1 MTITIRHT
9 HADGTLVEGT
19 SKGDGTNAILKANG
33 FRWFRTLSLWGI
45 AGSRDRQPNDY
56 KINRAAHALREAGHT
71 VAVDIDRTHRPAAD
85 AEADRL
91 ARQDDRVAALDAK
104 AQRKKN
110 DAEAAWEKDRAATAA
125 LPPGGEPI
133 KVGHHSERRHRNA
146 IDKAWKTL
154 GQAVEAEN
162 TAKAVEQRAEA
173 AAATTGHRYN
183 PVTVAN
189 RIDTLEAE
197 QRADQRRLD
206 GHRRTLFTD
215 AAGHK
220 HEEITT
226 PAASR
231 YREQMTARMAQRAED
246 ITYWTQVRA
255 QQIASGE
262 ATNYTRETISA
273 GDLVRGR
280 HADWYRVRRA
290 NPKSVTVEY
299 PAHGG
304 GTLTHTIKY
313 AELTGHRP
321 ANNTAAQTDT
331 DDTENAGTAD
341 AEKAG

>member
-9 HADGTLVEGT
+9 HTDGTLVEGT
-19 SKGDGTNAILKANG
+19 SKGDGTNTILKANG
-33 FRWFRTLSLWGI
+33 FRWFRTLGLWGI

-71 VAVDIDRTHRPAAD
+71 VTVEIDRTHRPAAE

-91 ARQDDRVAALDAK
+91 ARQDDRAAALAAK
-104 AQRKKN
+104 AARKKN
-110 DAEAAWEKDRAATAA
+110 DAENAWARERAATDA

-133 KVGHHSERRHRNA
+133 KIGHHSERRHRGA

-162 TAKAVEQRAEA
+162 TAKAVEQRAAA
-173 AAATTGHRYN
+173 AAATTEHRYN

-215 AAGHK
+215 AAGDK
-220 HEEITT
+220 REEVTT
-226 PAASR
+226 AAAGP
-231 YREQMTARMAQRAED
+231 YRERVAARMAQRAED
-246 ITYWTQVRA
+246 IAYWTQVRQ
-255 QQIASGE
+255 QQIASGDT
-262 ATNYTRETISA
+262 TNYTRDTISV

-280 HADWYRVRRA
+280 HDDWYRVRRV

-299 PAHGG
+299 PAYGG

-313 AELTGHRP
+313 AHLTGHR
-321 ANNTAAQTDT
+321 TT
-331 DDTENAGTAD
+331 TAD
-341 AEKAG
+341 QNATGAGEADKAG